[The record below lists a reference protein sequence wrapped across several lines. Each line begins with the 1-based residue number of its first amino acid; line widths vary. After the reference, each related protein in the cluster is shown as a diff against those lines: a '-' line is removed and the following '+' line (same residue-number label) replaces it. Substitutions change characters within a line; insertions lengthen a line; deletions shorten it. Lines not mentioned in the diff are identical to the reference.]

1 VGLSYFL
8 FLQKKKSWLT
18 KENLLNLFLVEYFF
32 MVFILEEF
40 FMKYIKI
47 YFLIVFSIFLSG
59 CIQSTALLGPG
70 VTIAT
75 TGNIM
80 QAGFQ
85 YGANTAIKNETGKD
99 VLTHFKDVVEE
110 EQDNKKLEL
119 KIKDIATI
127 TIEKVKKKLLI
138 N

>member
-1 VGLSYFL
+1 
-8 FLQKKKSWLT
+8 
-18 KENLLNLFLVEYFF
+18 
-32 MVFILEEF
+32 
-40 FMKYIKI
+40 MKIFKI
-47 YFLIVFSIFLSG
+47 YFLIVISISLSG

-85 YGANTAIKNETGKD
+85 YGANTAIKKETGKD
-99 VLTHFKDVVEE
+99 VLAHLKDVVEE
-110 EQDNKKLEL
+110 KKDNKKIEL
-119 KIKDIATI
+119 TIKDIAKN

>member
-1 VGLSYFL
+1 
-8 FLQKKKSWLT
+8 
-18 KENLLNLFLVEYFF
+18 
-32 MVFILEEF
+32 
-40 FMKYIKI
+40 MKYLKI
-47 YFLIVFSIFLSG
+47 YFLIVISISLSG

-70 VTIAT
+70 ITIAT

-85 YGANTAIKNETGKD
+85 FGANTAIKNETGKD
-99 VLTHFKDVVEE
+99 VLTHFKDTVDEK
-110 EQDNKKLEL
+110 QDGKKLEN
-119 KIKDIATI
+119 KIKDLATN

>member
-1 VGLSYFL
+1 
-8 FLQKKKSWLT
+8 
-18 KENLLNLFLVEYFF
+18 
-32 MVFILEEF
+32 
-40 FMKYIKI
+40 MKFKKI
-47 YFLIVFSIFLSG
+47 YLLVLIFIILSG

-80 QAGFQ
+80 QAGLQ

-99 VLTHFKDVVEE
+99 ALTHLKDAVNE
-110 EQDNKKLEL
+110 EQDSQK
-119 KIKDIATI
+119 
-127 TIEKVKKKLLI
+127 IEKKIRNITKNTIDKVKRKLLI

>member
-1 VGLSYFL
+1 
-8 FLQKKKSWLT
+8 
-18 KENLLNLFLVEYFF
+18 
-32 MVFILEEF
+32 
-40 FMKYIKI
+40 MKYIKI
-47 YFLIVFSIFLSG
+47 YFLIVFSISLSG
-59 CIQSTALLGPG
+59 CIQSTAFLGPG

-80 QAGFQ
+80 QASFQ

-119 KIKDIATI
+119 KIKDIATN

>member
-1 VGLSYFL
+1 
-8 FLQKKKSWLT
+8 
-18 KENLLNLFLVEYFF
+18 
-32 MVFILEEF
+32 
-40 FMKYIKI
+40 MKFQKI
-47 YFLIVFSIFLSG
+47 YFLAIIFIFLSG

-70 VTIAT
+70 VTLAT

-99 VLTHFKDVVEE
+99 VLTHLKDAVDE
-110 EQDNKKLEL
+110 EQDSQKVEKKIKTIVKNTIDVISKKL
-119 KIKDIATI
+119 T
-127 TIEKVKKKLLI
+127 T

>member
-1 VGLSYFL
+1 
-8 FLQKKKSWLT
+8 
-18 KENLLNLFLVEYFF
+18 
-32 MVFILEEF
+32 
-40 FMKYIKI
+40 MKYLKI
-47 YFLIVFSIFLSG
+47 YFLIVISISLSG

-99 VLTHFKDVVEE
+99 ALTHLKDVVDE
-110 EQDNKKLEL
+110 EQDNQKIEKKIKTFVKNTIDTISKKL
-119 KIKDIATI
+119 T
-127 TIEKVKKKLLI
+127 T

>member
-1 VGLSYFL
+1 
-8 FLQKKKSWLT
+8 
-18 KENLLNLFLVEYFF
+18 
-32 MVFILEEF
+32 
-40 FMKYIKI
+40 MKIFKI
-47 YFLIVFSIFLSG
+47 YFLIVISISLSG

-85 YGANTAIKNETGKD
+85 YGANTAIKKETGKD
-99 VLTHFKDVVEE
+99 VLTHLKDAVEE
-110 EQDNKKLEL
+110 EQENKKIEFT
-119 KIKDIATI
+119 IKDIATN
-127 TIEKVKKKLLI
+127 TIEKVKKKLLK